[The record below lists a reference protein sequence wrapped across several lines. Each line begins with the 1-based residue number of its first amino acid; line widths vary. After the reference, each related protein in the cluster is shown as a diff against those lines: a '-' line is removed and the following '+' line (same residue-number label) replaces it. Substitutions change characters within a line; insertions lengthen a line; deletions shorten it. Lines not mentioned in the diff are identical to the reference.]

1 MLLRLRLLS
10 NWRRHLLRPSSF
22 TLQLLRLLLLLL
34 LLVLRDQDAA
44 ASASSADETEPLVAP
59 LCPQASAEPPTPCDR
74 LPFACLT
81 CRSSATAGCRYGAA
95 VTGVPCEPLPGVNC
109 TGTLRVFNRT
119 VTCVYCHQLPE
130 AEFTCEKR
138 SLCKVR
144 DPVFRHYETNCT
156 AAVNASCLGR
166 RSFRRMLRCDWSG
179 GYKWSVSMWCTT
191 LLGGF
196 GLDRFYL
203 GQWREGL
210 GKLFSFG
217 GFGVW
222 SLVDAILIAVGYI
235 SPIDESVYAP

>member
-1 MLLRLRLLS
+1 AFLLLALL
-10 NWRRHLLRPSSF
+10 LP
-22 TLQLLRLLLLLL
+22 QLL
-34 LLVLRDQDAA
+34 VPVASGSESEPEAA
-44 ASASSADETEPLVAP
+44 TAP
-59 LCPQASAEPPTPCDR
+59 CPQTADQPPPPCDR
-74 LPFACLT
+74 LPFACLS
-81 CRSSATAGCRYGAA
+81 CRVNATAGCRLGAA
-95 VTGVPCEPLPGVNC
+95 VPAVPCEPLPDVNC
-109 TGTLRVFNRT
+109 TGDRGPLPRTLACR
-119 VTCVYCHQLPE
+119 YCHQLPPE
-130 AEFTCEKR
+130 LYTCDKR
-138 SLCKVR
+138 ATCKVR

-156 AAVNASCLGR
+156 AALNASCLGR

-179 GYKWSVSMWCTT
+179 GYKWSVSMWCTA

>member
-1 MLLRLRLLS
+1 KSTIEFQQFPASLLLALL
-10 NWRRHLLRPSSF
+10 LP
-22 TLQLLRLLLLLL
+22 QLLAP
-34 LLVLRDQDAA
+34 VASGSESEPDAA
-44 ASASSADETEPLVAP
+44 SPP
-59 LCPQASAEPPTPCDR
+59 CPQTADQPPPPCDR
-74 LPFACLT
+74 LPFACLS
-81 CRSSATAGCRYGAA
+81 CRVNATAGCRLGAA
-95 VTGVPCEPLPGVNC
+95 VPAVPCEPLPDVNC
-109 TGTLRVFNRT
+109 TGDRGPLPRT
-119 VTCVYCHQLPE
+119 VVCRYCHQLPPE
-130 AEFTCEKR
+130 
-138 SLCKVR
+138 LCI
-144 DPVFRHYETNCT
+144 
-156 AAVNASCLGR
+156 GR

-179 GYKWSVSMWCTT
+179 GYKWSVSMWCTA